1 MKKMIVMVLAAMML
15 LSLAACGKDDAAPQ
29 QQITMSTQPEE
40 TAAQTEAA
48 ETQTAP
54 AGSEKEPFAFRW
66 EGYTA
71 VPGAP
76 FEADKWPEAE
86 SMYQVPSCAVEGT
99 DNVYN
104 FGGFEITAFAEN
116 GSERIYSVY
125 FIDPNLTTPEGLAL
139 GDGVQKVTELYGE
152 DYAQDGAALVYTAGD
167 TQLIVISENDV
178 VVSIEYRWV
187 GQADS

>member
-1 MKKMIVMVLAAMML
+1 
-15 LSLAACGKDDAAPQ
+15 
-29 QQITMSTQPEE
+29 
-40 TAAQTEAA
+40 
-48 ETQTAP
+48 
-54 AGSEKEPFAFRW
+54 
-66 EGYTA
+66 
-71 VPGAP
+71 
-76 FEADKWPEAE
+76 
-86 SMYQVPSCAVEGT
+86 MYQVPSCAVEGT

-167 TQLIVISENDV
+167 TQLIVIVENDV